1 MEELAF
7 LDCAINLISVER
19 SCFNFYH
26 LYHAM
31 QVPTEQQLLCPGVA
45 AMRCTVTLAPE
56 PHRFGSLPKK
66 LQRTRYLRTRP
77 RQKVK
82 AELQSQG

>member
-45 AMRCTVTLAPE
+45 AMQCNA
-56 PHRFGSLPKK
+56 
-66 LQRTRYLRTRP
+66 
-77 RQKVK
+77 
-82 AELQSQG
+82 QSH